1 MVYNTHVMCPAETGV
16 SDRDIEKLENLLGKQ
31 WVQSQLAE
39 YESFRKEYS
48 PVDLWSH
55 RHATTPPIIP
65 LLFQYHHPE
74 YDRKQMTP
82 FGHWYGDPLH
92 SLEQIASDIYSFEG
106 YWSLMPY
113 QLVANHFKYK
123 LSTTEQFNNFI
134 FELLV
139 AKDVRHRYKAY
150 DVEALFFDPATDRGG
165 PDIVLRRGADETNIY
180 CKARSPLSAL
190 DVSFDVLQYVFGCFY
205 HLVQDSGRSYK
216 LGIDLKGKFTV
227 ADADGLL
234 DQLRSA
240 FASRSEVLKEP
251 KDSPY
256 RAELFRLNIPTD
268 GLSLAQ
274 INSLLARD
282 TGDLWVEI
290 GGFNPSGQAKATRVA
305 VCSVSANEHKTFE
318 DHVIEIV
325 RQTATAAKGRS
336 PLVVAIHF
344 HRYVGW
350 EDYLGKLTSRV
361 KLRQGVEGILGQH
374 PNIRDVRVFSNGQEY
389 VTLPSDAQRAGTQ
402 QVEISNRYFVEKPKS
417 RLYVRGDAFSYRL
430 EKKEAEE

>member
-1 MVYNTHVMCPAETGV
+1 MCPAETGV
-16 SDRDIEKLENLLGKQ
+16 SRSPVEKLVNLLGKQ

-55 RHATTPPIIP
+55 RQATTSPIIP

-74 YDRKQMTP
+74 YARRHKTP

-92 SLEQIASDIYSFEG
+92 SLGQIASDIYSFEG

-113 QLVANHFKYK
+113 QLVADHFKYK
-123 LSTTEQFNNFI
+123 LSTTEQFNSFI

-139 AKDVRHRYKAY
+139 AKDVRKRYEAY
-150 DVEALFFDPATDRGG
+150 DVDALFFDPATDRGG
-165 PDIVLRRGADETNIY
+165 PDIVLRRGVDETDIY
-180 CKARSPLSAL
+180 CKARSPLAAL

-205 HLVQDSGRSYK
+205 RLVQDSERSYK
-216 LGIDLKGKFTV
+216 LSIDLKGKFTV

-240 FASRSEVLKEP
+240 FTSRSEVLKEP

-256 RAELFRLNIPTD
+256 HAELFRLNTPRD
-268 GLSLAQ
+268 GMSLAQ
-274 INSLLARD
+274 INGLLARD
-282 TGDLWVEI
+282 TADLWVEI

-325 RQTATAAKGRS
+325 RQTAREAKGGN
-336 PLVVAIHF
+336 PLIVAVHF

-361 KLRQGVEGILGQH
+361 KLRQSVEGILGQH
-374 PNIRDVRVFSNGQEY
+374 PNIKYVSVFSNGQEY
-389 VTLPSDAQRAGTQ
+389 ATLPSDAQRAGTQ
-402 QVEISNRYFVEKPKS
+402 NVEVSNRYFVEKPKS
-417 RLYVRGDAFSYRL
+417 RLYVKGDAFSYRL
-430 EKKEAEE
+430 EKEEAQE